1 MRFSWLIVFG
11 VAVVVAVGLGWQRR
25 VLQQRMDAQRSVARQ
40 SQPAR
45 EVSSPPTLAA
55 RVDRSLDASDETVVA
70 ALRCEFE
77 GLKQRVGTS
86 ARSRQAAGREP
97 RRLSLLQ
104 GAVAAEWWSNA
115 GQDTPAATLE
125 SALWAA
131 AGGELTR
138 LAETLTIEA
147 SQKDQ
152 AAALLGLLP
161 AEFQG
166 RFATAEELVAF
177 LMIKDVPLGSAEV
190 LQQVEIAGDMR
201 ISVRLA
207 DTEGRRK
214 VVVLSLKQSGPTWRL
229 VVPGDAIER
238 YAAFLQGRTP

>member
-1 MRFSWLIVFG
+1 MRSSWLIVLLL
-11 VAVVVAVGLGWQRR
+11 AVGLTVGLAWQRR
-25 VLQQRMDAQRSVARQ
+25 VLQQRVEAQWSELRQ
-40 SQPAR
+40 PETAR
-45 EVSSPPTLAA
+45 EVGAPPAVTAGADQPAA
-55 RVDRSLDASDETVVA
+55 GSDEAVLA
-70 ALRCEFE
+70 ALRNEYE
-77 GLKQRVGTS
+77 ALKRRVDAS
-86 ARSRQAAGREP
+86 MRPRQAAGRET

-104 GAVAAEWWSNA
+104 GAVAAEWWSDA

-131 AGGELTR
+131 AGGELAR
-138 LAETLTIEA
+138 LAETLTIEPA
-147 SQKDQ
+147 QKDQ

-190 LQQVEIAGDMR
+190 LQQAEIAGAMR
-201 ISVRLA
+201 LSVRLA
-207 DTEGRRK
+207 DTEGKRK
-214 VVVLSLKQSGPTWRL
+214 VVVLALKQAGPTWRL
-229 VVPGDAIER
+229 VVPEDAIER